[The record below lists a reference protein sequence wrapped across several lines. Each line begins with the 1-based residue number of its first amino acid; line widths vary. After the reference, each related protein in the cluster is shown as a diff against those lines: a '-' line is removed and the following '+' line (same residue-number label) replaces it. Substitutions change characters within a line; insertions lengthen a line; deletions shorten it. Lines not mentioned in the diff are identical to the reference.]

1 MQTAIV
7 HRFASSTARR
17 CRTHTTDPASPLPC
31 SVPDLF
37 ADHRRQALDAV
48 QPLAV
53 RMRPRT
59 LVEFVG
65 QTHILGTDNS
75 STANS
80 QPLLRRMLRAGRLTS
95 LLFHGPP
102 GTGKTT
108 LARVIAHHIDASFI
122 PENAAQVGVAR
133 IREVIAEARRRLE
146 DNGRRTILFLDEIHR
161 FSKSQQDVLLEDVE
175 RGILILIGATTENP
189 LFAVNSAL
197 VSRSTLFRLE
207 PLTEDDIKAII
218 CHAIADPER
227 GLGKLN
233 ISIDDAAMDHYAT
246 MADGDARRA
255 LTALEIAVLSQV
267 GEEALGTG
275 HQAPAREDKQSN
287 QSEVAGSP
295 TSAAPLLSRSAA
307 LSSSPVHIT
316 LAIAEESIQR
326 KAIVYD
332 RDGDQHYDHASAIIK
347 SIRGSDPD
355 AALYWLAVMLEAGED
370 PRFIARRLAI
380 LASEDIG
387 NADPRA
393 ILIADAAWSLIERI
407 GMPEAR
413 ITLAQCAT
421 YLALAPKSNASYI
434 ALDAALADVRTAA
447 TKPVPLH
454 IRDKTKPRSEGSPDE
469 GKGYQYSHNAPTQTS
484 LGGVTGQDYLTVNRR
499 YYEPTNIGFDRILAE
514 RLAEVRE
521 ARERARSKE

>member
-1 MQTAIV
+1 MT
-7 HRFASSTARR
+7 
-17 CRTHTTDPASPLPC
+17 
-31 SVPDLF
+31 DLF
-37 ADHRRQALDAV
+37 AKRREDALRGV
-48 QPLAV
+48 EPLAV

-59 LVEFVG
+59 LDEFIG
-65 QTHILGTDNS
+65 QRHILGDPSNS
-75 STANS
+75 DGSN
-80 QPLLRRMLRAGRLTS
+80 QPLLRRMLSARRLTS
-95 LLFHGPP
+95 ILLHGPP

-108 LARVIAHHIDASFI
+108 LARVIANHIDAAFI
-122 PENAAQVGVAR
+122 PENAAQAGVAR
-133 IREVIAEARRRLE
+133 IREAIADARRRLE

-161 FSKSQQDVLLEDVE
+161 FSKAQQDVLLEDVE

-207 PLTEDDIKAII
+207 PLTPDDIRAVLR
-218 CHAIADPER
+218 AALTDPER
-227 GLGKLN
+227 GLGTLKVTLH
-233 ISIDDAAMDHYAT
+233 DDALDHWAA

-255 LTALEIAVLSQV
+255 LNALETAVLSSRITPSQRTPGDAPDVPDRPPDGPLDGPGADGV
-267 GEEALGTG
+267 GQGPQAAQGRAEAAPGREQG
-275 HQAPAREDKQSN
+275 RPPGQPAPAIVID
-287 QSEVAGSP
+287 
-295 TSAAPLLSRSAA
+295 
-307 LSSSPVHIT
+307 
-316 LAIAEESIQR
+316 LAIAQESIQR

-355 AALYWLAVMLEAGED
+355 AALYWLAVMIEAGED

-393 ILIADAAWSLIERI
+393 ILIADATWSLVERI

-434 ALDAALADVRTAA
+434 ALDAALADVRNNTTA
-447 TKPVPLH
+447 PVPLH

-484 LGGVTGQDYLTVNRR
+484 LGGITGQDYLTVDKR
-499 YYEPTNIGFDRILAE
+499 YYEPGNKGFDKILAD

-521 ARERARSKE
+521 ARERARGGQ